1 MTYRP
6 DFTGQKK
13 KSTEV
18 ANIGTE
24 VSINVKTK
32 NTFNYENC
40 IPVGIGRPMDV
51 YMKSALHIDVH
62 WTFKGR
68 PMSTGIG
75 FLKFS
80 KYRLFN

>member
-40 IPVGIGRPMDV
+40 IPVGIGRSKDV
-51 YMKSALHIDVH
+51 PCPL
-62 WTFKGR
+62 G
-68 PMSTGIG
+68 
-75 FLKFS
+75 
-80 KYRLFN
+80 